1 MRRDS
6 GLRAT
11 PDMSGVQAD
20 GDAESP
26 TSEGGTRGADRRR
39 AAPRPVGDAGS
50 VNGNGRL
57 AAGLVAL
64 IQVPVHITDERDLL
78 RTSASIC
85 AAALGPGVA
94 VSVVVGPPAAPTMM
108 VTSSLLA
115 QDIDGAQMAAEEGPG
130 PTAWATR
137 HAVSVDDLRRNDRWP
152 RLALRA
158 ASLPPVGVVSVPLLA
173 ADEAEGVL
181 NAYRPTGLSTTS
193 DFALTTHLLGS
204 AVAAMLNQSRLR
216 RDAERRESHAR
227 LALRSRPVIDMAK
240 GMIMAYRGCGADEAF
255 RLLVRASQESN
266 VKLKD
271 VAAQLVA
278 DVSSGK
284 RLHLG

>member
-11 PDMSGVQAD
+11 PDPSGARAD
-20 GDAESP
+20 RDAESS
-26 TSEGGTRGADRRR
+26 TADGGTRGADRRR
-39 AAPRPVGDAGS
+39 ATSGPVGDAGS
-50 VNGNGRL
+50 ANGHGRL

-64 IQVPVHITDERDLL
+64 IQVPVHISDERDLL

-158 ASLPPVGVVSVPLLA
+158 ETLPPVGVVSVPLLA
-173 ADEAEGVL
+173 GDEAEGVL
-181 NAYRPTGLSTTS
+181 NAYRPTGLSAS

-204 AVAAMLNQSRLR
+204 AVATMLNQLRLR
-216 RDAERRESHAR
+216 HAAERRETHAR

-255 RLLVRASQESN
+255 RLLVKASQESN
-266 VKLKD
+266 IKLKD